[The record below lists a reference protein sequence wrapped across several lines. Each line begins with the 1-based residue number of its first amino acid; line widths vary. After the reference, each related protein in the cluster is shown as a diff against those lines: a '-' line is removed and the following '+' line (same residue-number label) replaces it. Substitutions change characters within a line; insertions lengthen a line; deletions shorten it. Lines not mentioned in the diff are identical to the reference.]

1 MLESFGQSHHF
12 MDLSHLLIIII
23 DTWLHPFLSWFNI
36 LGALVE
42 VSGKIPRW
50 DRGHDEEI
58 RLLLQLSL
66 RNEKL
71 RGFQETFDH
80 LHHLFSN

>member
-12 MDLSHLLIIII
+12 MDLSHLLIIVI
-23 DTWLHPFLSWFNI
+23 DTWLHPFLSWFDI
-36 LGALVE
+36 LRALVE
-42 VSGKIPRW
+42 VSGEVPRW
-50 DRGHDEEI
+50 DRRDYEEI

-71 RGFQETFDH
+71 RGFQHPFNY
-80 LHHLFSN
+80 LHHFF